1 MKKIFL
7 FTVCIFFI
15 ISKIQSQDLIVTTS
29 GDSINCTITK
39 VTKDYIYFTFKHDA
53 EIRNTLLHVN
63 QVSVQQKKYFSEP
76 EIPANYVFKAK
87 FPRFRVAIDGGW
99 QYRLAKL
106 ASGMDIFWQEH
117 YKKMKS
123 GLHYNIQA
131 AYFFTDNHGI
141 EVMFSQQFFDNTLR
155 NVILFNEEG
164 NVVASGILKEKNIF
178 NYAGANY
185 IVRFFNSKKKN
196 YFLMTFGM
204 GYLGYIDNLIFNDNE
219 YSKITAATLGVN
231 FGLGYDIGI
240 LKDFGIGFKLSFM
253 GGSFRNYKQ
262 TLNGITTNETLPEK
276 TSEGLGTIKL
286 SVGLRFN
293 K

>member
-1 MKKIFL
+1 MRKFL
-7 FTVCIFFI
+7 TLIICMFFLI
-15 ISKIQSQDLIVTTS
+15 NKLQSQDLIVTSS

-39 VTKDYIYFTFKHDA
+39 IAKDYIYFTFKHNT
-53 EIRNTLLHVN
+53 EIRNTLLHVS
-63 QVSVQQKKYFSEP
+63 QVNVHQKNYFSEP

-106 ASGMDIFWQEH
+106 PSGMDSFWQEH

-123 GLHYNIQA
+123 GFHYDIHA

-141 EVMFSQQFFDNTLR
+141 DVMWSQQFFSNTLR
-155 NVILFNEEG
+155 DVILFDDEG
-164 NVVASGILKEKNIF
+164 NLIASGILKEKTMF

-196 YFLMTFGM
+196 YFLMTFGLAYM
-204 GYLGYIDNLIFNDNE
+204 GYVDKLIFNDYE
-219 YSKITAATLGVN
+219 FSKITAATLGVN
-231 FGLGYDIGI
+231 FGIGYDIG
-240 LKDFGIGFKLSFM
+240 LSENLGIGFKLSFM
-253 GGSFRNYKQ
+253 GGTFSNYKL
-262 TLNGITTNETLPEK
+262 TVGGITSNETMPEK
-276 TSEGLGTIKL
+276 TSEGLGTVKL